1 MKPYWEGN
9 LVRLRATEPDDA
21 EFFYLLNQERDVDR
35 NLDMVWPP
43 SSMAR
48 QREFVARSATEGF
61 RDGHDYVFQ
70 MESIAS
76 GEHVGTIDT
85 HHTNPRQGT
94 FEYGL
99 SVREPYRNRGFA
111 SEAILLVLRYYFF
124 ELRYRKAE
132 PCVFAF
138 NDASIALHKK
148 LGFVEEGRRRLHG
161 YSNGQFHDLLL
172 YGMTMDEF
180 RELHPNYA
188 DRSFIPIDA

>member
-9 LVRLRATEPDDA
+9 LVRLRATEPEDA
-21 EFFYLLNQERDVDR
+21 EHFYHINRERDVDR

-48 QREFVARSATEGF
+48 QREYVGRSATEGF

-70 MESIAS
+70 IEALDS
-76 GEHVGTIDT
+76 GEHVGSIDT

-99 SVREPYRNRGFA
+99 SVREQYRGRGYA

-124 ELRYRKAE
+124 ELRYQKAE
-132 PCVFAF
+132 PGVFAF
-138 NDASIALHKK
+138 NEASTRLHEK
-148 LGFVEEGRRRLHG
+148 LGFVLEGRKRRHG
-161 YSNGQFHDLLL
+161 YSHGQFHDMLLF
-172 YGMTMDEF
+172 GMTDDEF
-180 RELHPNYA
+180 R
-188 DRSFIPIDA
+188 DRYPQYLDFS